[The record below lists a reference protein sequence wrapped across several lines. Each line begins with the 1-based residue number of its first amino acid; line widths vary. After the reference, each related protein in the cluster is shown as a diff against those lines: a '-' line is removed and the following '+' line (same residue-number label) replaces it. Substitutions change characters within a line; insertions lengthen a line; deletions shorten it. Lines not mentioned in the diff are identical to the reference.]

1 MVNYT
6 QKGNNGYPLLSQ
18 CWGGKF
24 AEQSVPVM
32 AVQVVPIDKSYGYD
46 SLTHGNQLNG
56 TNYFNVKTAYPSYDN
71 NCTRFVNRKCDGTL
85 SNETPAPKN
94 AGDTLVSTNYNL
106 ASSGSSPAGSFFAK
120 LNF

>member
-1 MVNYT
+1 MVNYS

-18 CWGGKF
+18 CWGGKI
-24 AEQSVPVM
+24 AAQSVPSM
-32 AVQVVPIDKSYGYD
+32 AVQVVPVDKSYGYE

-85 SNETPAPKN
+85 SNEKPPETN
-94 AGDTLVSTNYNL
+94 AGDTLVRSKYNL
-106 ASSGSSPAGSFFAK
+106 SSTPILPINSMLVEK
-120 LNF
+120 NF